1 VCARFPHRDSW
12 SEGKLTGVLA
22 LAILYSMSDLI
33 PELARL
39 SPRQRLDLIEA
50 LWESLDDKDV
60 PVTEA
65 QRAELDRRIAGFEQD
80 REQSISWHQLS
91 AELRQRR

>member
-1 VCARFPHRDSW
+1 
-12 SEGKLTGVLA
+12 LTGILA
-22 LAILYSMSDLI
+22 LGILQGMSDLI

-39 SPRQRLDLIEA
+39 SPRQRLELIEA

-60 PVTEA
+60 PVTEV

-80 REQSISWHQLS
+80 REQSISWDQLS

>member
-1 VCARFPHRDSW
+1 VRGSPHSDGW
-12 SEGKLTGVLA
+12 SERGIPA
-22 LAILYSMSDLI
+22 LAILYGMSDLT

-80 REQSISWHQLS
+80 REEGISWDQLS

>member
-1 VCARFPHRDSW
+1 M
-12 SEGKLTGVLA
+12 TGIIA
-22 LAILYSMSDLI
+22 LAILYRMSDLI
-33 PELARL
+33 PKLARL

-80 REQSISWHQLS
+80 REQSVSWDQLS

>member
-1 VCARFPHRDSW
+1 
-12 SEGKLTGVLA
+12 LTGIPA
-22 LAILYSMSDLI
+22 LAMLYRMSDLI
-33 PELARL
+33 PELAQL
-39 SPRQRLDLIEA
+39 SPHQRLDLIEA

-80 REQSISWHQLS
+80 RAQSISWDQLS
-91 AELRQRR
+91 AELGQRR

>member
-1 VCARFPHRDSW
+1 VLIP
-12 SEGKLTGVLA
+12 EGELTGVLA
-22 LAILYSMSDLI
+22 LAILYGMSDLA
-33 PELARL
+33 PEWARL

-65 QRAELDRRIAGFEQD
+65 QRAELDRRIAVLDQD
-80 REQSISWHQLS
+80 REQSIPWDQLR

>member
-1 VCARFPHRDSW
+1 MRAFLLPCRLVGRRVDGLACARHPY
-12 SEGKLTGVLA
+12 G
-22 LAILYSMSDLI
+22 MSALI

-39 SPRQRLDLIEA
+39 SPHQRLDLIEA
-50 LWESLDDKDV
+50 LWESLDDKDL

-65 QRAELDRRIAGFEQD
+65 QRAELDRRIAGFEQE
-80 REQSISWHQLS
+80 REQEISWDQLN

>member
-1 VCARFPHRDSW
+1 
-12 SEGKLTGVLA
+12 LTGILA
-22 LAILYSMSDLI
+22 LAILYGMSDLI

-39 SPRQRLDLIEA
+39 SPRQRLALIEA
-50 LWESLDDKDV
+50 LWESLDDEDV

-80 REQSISWHQLS
+80 REQSISWDQLR

>member
-1 VCARFPHRDSW
+1 
-12 SEGKLTGVLA
+12 
-22 LAILYSMSDLI
+22 MSDLT

-50 LWESLDDKDV
+50 LWESLDDEDV

-65 QRAELDRRIAGFEQD
+65 QRAELDRRIAEFEQD
-80 REQSISWHQLS
+80 QEQSISWDQLS

>member
-1 VCARFPHRDSW
+1 
-12 SEGKLTGVLA
+12 LTGIPA
-22 LAILYSMSDLI
+22 LAMLYRMSDLI

-39 SPRQRLDLIEA
+39 SPHQRLDLIDA

-80 REQSISWHQLS
+80 RAQSISWDQLS
-91 AELRQRR
+91 AELGQRR